1 MSDDYFKKEIDKIEA
16 QINSL
21 EQNFTTSM
29 KETFDKI
36 NKDIKT
42 NDQKNKFKLK
52 VEAEHQLDNISKI
65 FNEIH
70 SLEIKRRE
78 MMLKKLKQD
87 QTKTN
92 DKFKSAL
99 KSFRETLFSNE
110 RNNLSD
116 NQSIENFLKEII
128 KFEQQLVLAKNEDS
142 YNIIMDDL
150 SLYQLSTKY
159 YQSSNMAKFFIKG
172 ITHNYKLLE
181 SLQNYPD
188 ILEYI
193 DGILNLEYID
203 GILNISEKIVEN
215 KADIL
220 HKYAMRLFKEGNY
233 NEAQKRLELAVNTTK
248 DKKGKMLLQFD
259 LDKVILTNMHCNVK
273 NFKHGDYEQ
282 AIQICDRLL
291 QSPYIKERNKEKI
304 KLMRN
309 LDVKRLEQLKNSKE
323 NIENKYKSSNLIRE
337 EVNEIDFELGDE

>member
-16 QINSL
+16 QINTL

-52 VEAEHQLDNISKI
+52 VETEQKLDAISKI
-65 FNEIH
+65 FNDIH

-87 QTKTN
+87 QTRTN

-99 KSFRETLFSNE
+99 KSLRETLFSNE

-116 NQSIENFLKEII
+116 NQSIENFLKNII

-159 YQSSNMAKFFIKG
+159 YQSSNMSKFFIKG

-193 DGILNLEYID
+193 DGILN
-203 GILNISEKIVEN
+203 ISEKIVEN

-220 HKYAMRLFKEGNY
+220 HKYAMKFFKEGNY
-233 NEAQKRLELAVNTTK
+233 NEAQKKLELAVNTTK
-248 DKKGKMLLQFD
+248 NEKGKMLLQFD
-259 LDKVILTNMHCNVK
+259 LDKVVLTNMHCNVK
-273 NFKHGDYEQ
+273 NFKHGDYEK

>member
-1 MSDDYFKKEIDKIEA
+1 MSDDYFKKEIDKIEV
-16 QINSL
+16 QINNL

-36 NKDIKT
+36 NKDIKS
-42 NDQKNKFKLK
+42 NEQKNKFKLK
-52 VEAEHQLDNISKI
+52 VETEHQLDDISKI

-87 QTKTN
+87 QSRTN

-99 KSFRETLFSNE
+99 KSFRENLFSNE
-110 RNNLSD
+110 RNNLST
-116 NQSIENFLKEII
+116 NEAIENFLKDILKI
-128 KFEQQLVLAKNEDS
+128 EQQLVLAKNEDS
-142 YNIIMDDL
+142 YNIIMDDF

-159 YQSSNMAKFFIKG
+159 YQSTNMSKFFIKG
-172 ITHNYKLLE
+172 ITNNYKLLE
-181 SLQNYPD
+181 SMQNYQD
-188 ILEYI
+188 I
-193 DGILNLEYID
+193 LEYID

-220 HKYAMRLFKEGNY
+220 HKYAMKLFKEGNY
-233 NEAQKRLELAVNTTK
+233 DEAQKKLELAVNTTK

-259 LDKVILTNMHCNVK
+259 LDKVILTNMHSNVK

-291 QSPYIKERNKEKI
+291 ESPYIKDRNKEKI
-304 KLMRN
+304 KYMRN
-309 LDVKRLEQLKNSKE
+309 LDVKRLEQLKNNKN

>member
-1 MSDDYFKKEIDKIEA
+1 MSDDYFKKEIDKIE
-16 QINSL
+16 ILISDL

-29 KETFDKI
+29 KEAFDKI
-36 NKDIKT
+36 NQDIKT

-52 VEAEHQLDNISKI
+52 VETEHQLDAISKI
-65 FNEIH
+65 FNDIH

-92 DKFKSAL
+92 DKFKTAL

-110 RNNLSD
+110 RNNLS
-116 NQSIENFLKEII
+116 NQESIEKFLKDII

-142 YNIIMDDL
+142 YNIIMDDFY
-150 SLYQLSTKY
+150 LYQLSTKY

-172 ITHNYKLLE
+172 ITLNYKLLE
-181 SLQNYPD
+181 SLQNYTD
-188 ILEYI
+188 T
-193 DGILNLEYID
+193 LEYID

-220 HKYAMRLFKEGNY
+220 HKYAMKLFNEGNY

-291 QSPYIKERNKEKI
+291 ESPYIKERNKEKI
-304 KLMRN
+304 RLMRN
-309 LDVKRLEQLKNSKE
+309 LDVKRLEQLKNNKE
-323 NIENKYKSSNLIRE
+323 NIENKYKSSNLIKE
-337 EVNEIDFELGDE
+337 EVNEINFELGDE

>member
-1 MSDDYFKKEIDKIEA
+1 MSDGYFKKEIDKIEL
-16 QINSL
+16 QISNL
-21 EQNFTTSM
+21 EQNFTTSLR
-29 KETFDKI
+29 ETFDKI
-36 NKDIKT
+36 NKDIKE

-52 VEAEHQLDNISKI
+52 VETEHQFDAISKI

-78 MMLKKLKQD
+78 IMLKKLKQD
-87 QTKTN
+87 QTRTN

-99 KSFRETLFSNE
+99 KSFRELLFSNE

-116 NQSIENFLKEII
+116 KESIENFLKDML

-142 YNIIMDDL
+142 FNIIKDDF

-172 ITHNYKLLE
+172 ITSNYKLLE
-181 SLQNYPD
+181 SYQNYPD
-188 ILEYI
+188 I
-193 DGILNLEYID
+193 LEYID

-220 HKYAMRLFKEGNY
+220 HKYAMKLFKEGNY

-259 LDKVILTNMHCNVK
+259 LDKVVLTNMHCNVK

-291 QSPYIKERNKEKI
+291 ESPYIKDRNKEKI

-309 LDVKRLEQLKNSKE
+309 LDVQRLEQLKNSKN
-323 NIENKYKSSNLIRE
+323 NIENKYKSSNLIKE

>member
-1 MSDDYFKKEIDKIEA
+1 MSDDYFKKEIDKIET
-16 QINSL
+16 QINTL

-52 VEAEHQLDNISKI
+52 VETEQKLDAISKI
-65 FNEIH
+65 FNDIH

-78 MMLKKLKQD
+78 MMLKKLKQE
-87 QTKTN
+87 QTRTN

-99 KSFRETLFSNE
+99 KSFRDTLFSNE

-116 NQSIENFLKEII
+116 NQSIENFLKNII

-193 DGILNLEYID
+193 DGILN
-203 GILNISEKIVEN
+203 ISEKIVEN

-220 HKYAMRLFKEGNY
+220 HKYAMKFFKEGNY
-233 NEAQKRLELAVNTTK
+233 NEAQKKLELAVNTTK
-248 DKKGKMLLQFD
+248 NEKGKMLLQFD
-259 LDKVILTNMHCNVK
+259 LDKVVLTNMHCNVK

>member
-1 MSDDYFKKEIDKIEA
+1 MSDDYFKKEIDKIET
-16 QINSL
+16 QINTL

-52 VEAEHQLDNISKI
+52 VETEQKLDAISKI
-65 FNEIH
+65 FNDIH

-87 QTKTN
+87 QTRTN

-116 NQSIENFLKEII
+116 NQSIENFLKNII

-159 YQSSNMAKFFIKG
+159 YQSSNMSKFFIKG

-193 DGILNLEYID
+193 DGILN
-203 GILNISEKIVEN
+203 ISEKIVEN

-220 HKYAMRLFKEGNY
+220 HKYAMKFFKEGNY
-233 NEAQKRLELAVNTTK
+233 NEAQKKLELAVNTTK
-248 DKKGKMLLQFD
+248 NEKGKMLLQFD
-259 LDKVILTNMHCNVK
+259 LDKVVLTNMHCNVK

>member
-1 MSDDYFKKEIDKIEA
+1 MSDDYFKKEIDKIET
-16 QINSL
+16 QINTL

-52 VEAEHQLDNISKI
+52 VETEQKLDAISKI
-65 FNEIH
+65 FNDIH

-87 QTKTN
+87 QTRTN

-116 NQSIENFLKEII
+116 NQSIENFLKNII

-159 YQSSNMAKFFIKG
+159 YQSSNMSKFFIKG

-193 DGILNLEYID
+193 DGILN
-203 GILNISEKIVEN
+203 ISEKIVEN

-220 HKYAMRLFKEGNY
+220 HKYAMKFFKEGNY

-248 DKKGKMLLQFD
+248 NEKGKMLLQFD
-259 LDKVILTNMHCNVK
+259 LDKVVLTNMHCNVK

>member
-1 MSDDYFKKEIDKIEA
+1 MSDDYFKKEIDKIET
-16 QINSL
+16 QINTL

-42 NDQKNKFKLK
+42 NEQKKKFKLK
-52 VEAEHQLDNISKI
+52 VETEQKLDAISKI
-65 FNEIH
+65 FNDIH

-87 QTKTN
+87 QTRTN

-99 KSFRETLFSNE
+99 KSFRDTLFSNE

-116 NQSIENFLKEII
+116 NQSIENFLKNII

-159 YQSSNMAKFFIKG
+159 YQSSNMSKFFIKG

-193 DGILNLEYID
+193 DGILN
-203 GILNISEKIVEN
+203 ISEKIVEN

-220 HKYAMRLFKEGNY
+220 HKYAMKFFKEGNY
-233 NEAQKRLELAVNTTK
+233 NEAQKKLELAVNTTK
-248 DKKGKMLLQFD
+248 NEKGKMLLQFD
-259 LDKVILTNMHCNVK
+259 LDKVVLTNMHCNVK

>member
-1 MSDDYFKKEIDKIEA
+1 
-16 QINSL
+16 
-21 EQNFTTSM
+21 M

-87 QTKTN
+87 QTRTN

-116 NQSIENFLKEII
+116 NQSIENFLKNII

-159 YQSSNMAKFFIKG
+159 YQSSNMSKFFIKG

-193 DGILNLEYID
+193 DGILN
-203 GILNISEKIVEN
+203 ISEKIVEN

-220 HKYAMRLFKEGNY
+220 HKYAMKFFKEGNY

-248 DKKGKMLLQFD
+248 NEKGKMLLQFD
-259 LDKVILTNMHCNVK
+259 LDKVVLTNMHCNVK

-337 EVNEIDFELGDE
+337 EVNEIDFELGDEQ

>member
-52 VEAEHQLDNISKI
+52 VETEHQLDAISKI

-172 ITHNYKLLE
+172 LTNNYKLLE
-181 SLQNYPD
+181 SMKNYPE
-188 ILEYI
+188 I
-193 DGILNLEYID
+193 LEYID

>member
-1 MSDDYFKKEIDKIEA
+1 MSDDYFKKEIDKIET
-16 QINSL
+16 QINTL

-52 VEAEHQLDNISKI
+52 VETEQKLDAISKI
-65 FNEIH
+65 FNDIH

-87 QTKTN
+87 QTRTN

-99 KSFRETLFSNE
+99 KSFRDTLFSNE

-116 NQSIENFLKEII
+116 NQSIENFLKNII

-159 YQSSNMAKFFIKG
+159 YQSSNMSKFFIKG

-193 DGILNLEYID
+193 DGILN
-203 GILNISEKIVEN
+203 ISEKIVEN

-220 HKYAMRLFKEGNY
+220 HKYAMKFFKEGNY
-233 NEAQKRLELAVNTTK
+233 NEAQKKLELAVNTTK
-248 DKKGKMLLQFD
+248 NEKGKMLLQFD
-259 LDKVILTNMHCNVK
+259 LDKVVLTNMHCNVK

>member
-1 MSDDYFKKEIDKIEA
+1 MSDDYFKKEIDKIET
-16 QINSL
+16 QINTL

-52 VEAEHQLDNISKI
+52 VETEQKLDAISKI
-65 FNEIH
+65 FNDIH

-87 QTKTN
+87 QARTN

-99 KSFRETLFSNE
+99 KSFRDTLFSNE

-116 NQSIENFLKEII
+116 NQSIENFLKNII

-159 YQSSNMAKFFIKG
+159 YQSSNMSKFFIKG

-193 DGILNLEYID
+193 DGILN
-203 GILNISEKIVEN
+203 ISEKIVEN

-220 HKYAMRLFKEGNY
+220 HKYAMKFFKEGNY
-233 NEAQKRLELAVNTTK
+233 NEAQKKLELAVNTTK
-248 DKKGKMLLQFD
+248 NEKGKMLLQFD
-259 LDKVILTNMHCNVK
+259 LDKVVLTNMHCNVK

-309 LDVKRLEQLKNSKE
+309 LDVKKLEQLKNSKE